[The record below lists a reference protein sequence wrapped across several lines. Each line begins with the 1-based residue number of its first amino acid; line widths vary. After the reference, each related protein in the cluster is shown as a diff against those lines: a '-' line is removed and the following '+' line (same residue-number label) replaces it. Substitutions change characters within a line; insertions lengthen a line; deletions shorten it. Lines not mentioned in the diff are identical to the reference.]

1 MSQDTSTQPSA
12 SSLSTASVDNPFYL
26 DREKYLELFHAEGL
40 SAAITQLH
48 LDTERL
54 EHETFEGR
62 EGWQPELFEYLKQ
75 VREFSRELW
84 GKRPAIVEPFRHPTA
99 TRR

>member
-1 MSQDTSTQPSA
+1 MNQDQATQNHTIPTDS
-12 SSLSTASVDNPFYL
+12 PFHL
-26 DREKYLELFHAEGL
+26 DREKYLAIFQSEGL
-40 SAAITQLH
+40 SAALTQLH

-62 EGWQPELFEYLKQ
+62 EGWQPELFEYLKK

-84 GKRPAIVEPFRHPTA
+84 GKRPTTVEPFRHPTA
-99 TRR
+99 PRR

>member
-1 MSQDTSTQPSA
+1 MSHEPSSESFTTSNE
-12 SSLSTASVDNPFYL
+12 NPFHL
-26 DREKYLELFHAEGL
+26 DREKYLAIIESDGL
-40 SAAITQLH
+40 STALTQLH

-62 EGWQPELFEYLKQ
+62 EGWQPELFEYLKK

-84 GKRPAIVEPFRHPTA
+84 GKRPTIVEPFRHPTA
-99 TRR
+99 PRR

>member
-1 MSQDTSTQPSA
+1 MNHPQPE
-12 SSLSTASVDNPFYL
+12 NPFHL
-26 DREKYLELFHAEGL
+26 DREKYLAILESDGL
-40 SAAITQLH
+40 PAAITQLH

-62 EGWQPELFEYLKQ
+62 EGWQPELFEYLNQ

-84 GKRPAIVEPFRHPTA
+84 GKRETTIEPFRHPTA
-99 TRR
+99 PRR